1 MTAASSAFMNIGA
14 FPAFGFSGLY
24 NIHAFKY
31 SIKFV
36 AAAFGTFDQFSVRSL
51 IFAITLNSCPHF
63 EHFKS

>member
-36 AAAFGTFDQFSVRSL
+36 AAAFGTFDQFFGP
-51 IFAITLNSCPHF
+51 FAHF
-63 EHFKS
+63 CHYIKLMPALEHFKS